1 MTDLQ
6 GIAPVILF
14 VDDEVATAKYFQRAI
29 TTMAPVITAGS
40 VAEGKLALDAHADT
54 LLILV
59 SDQRMPGEYGNEL
72 LSYAKERYPQIIRI
86 LATAYSELENTV
98 EAINEG
104 QIHRYLKK
112 PLDLNTL
119 RIELK
124 SILELASLRKERD
137 QLVREKLIVRHNQTI
152 AHRIGMLSAICNTLG
167 SADSAYTVNAYLTA
181 ALAAGVK
188 APEADWLL
196 MDYSDLVSAEAKR
209 AGEFGKKLGARLTW
223 LEQYFQTSTIAT
235 GLGQLGELLG
245 DKFHLTP
252 SGTAIFQDE
261 LVVTEFLTSPC
272 TASVSDQHVDWLAF
286 IIWFAQQ
293 GGAIGVSR
301 SALGLECSPYAYTEN
316 LRTNPLEVWIE
327 QF

>member
-1 MTDLQ
+1 MTDVQ

-29 TTMAPVITAGS
+29 NTMAPVITADS
-40 VAEGKLALDAHADT
+40 VAEGKRVLDTHADT

-72 LSYAKERYPQIIRI
+72 LRYARERHPQIIRI

-98 EAINEG
+98 EAINDG

-137 QLVREKLIVRHNQTI
+137 QLVREKMMVRHSQTI
-152 AHRIGMLSAICNTLG
+152 ANRIGMLSAICSTLSSTNSTYPINT
-167 SADSAYTVNAYLTA
+167 YLTA
-181 ALAAGVK
+181 AMEVGVK

-196 MDYSDLVSAEAKR
+196 MDYSDLISAEAKR

-223 LEQYFQTSTIAT
+223 LEQHFESSSLAT
-235 GLGQLGELLG
+235 GIEQLRELLG
-245 DKFHLTP
+245 DKIRLTH
-252 SGTAIFQDE
+252 SGTAIFQNE
-261 LVVTEFLTSPC
+261 LVLTEFLTSPC
-272 TASVSDQHVDWLAF
+272 TANLSDSHVDWLAF

-301 SALGLECSPYAYTEN
+301 SASGLECSPYAYTEN
-316 LRTNPLEVWIE
+316 LQTHPLEVWIE